1 MSKIPVGIQLYTLRE
16 DCAKDFRAT
25 IRAVAEIGYQGVEL
39 AGDGG
44 LSTKEMKM
52 LLEENNLEAA
62 GSHHGIDQLEGSLDQ
77 VIDYNLRIGNS
88 RIVCP
93 YLPQEF
99 QDKGADGYR
108 DAARIL
114 DKVGARLRERGLS
127 LSYHNHS
134 FEFSGKENG
143 QYYLDL
149 LLSLAAPENLLAE
162 LDTYWVQ
169 HGGESPV
176 GYLNRYAGRVALL
189 HIKDMA
195 GDANRSFAEIGS
207 GILDWDGIFA
217 AAEKAGVKWLLV
229 EQDICPGPPI
239 ESARKSFDYL
249 ASRGLVEGRG
259 W

>member
-39 AGDGG
+39 AGETG
-44 LSTKEMKM
+44 LSIKETKM
-52 LLEENNLEAA
+52 LLEENNLEVA
-62 GSHHGIDQLEGSLDQ
+62 GSHHAIDQLQGDLDQ
-77 VIDYNLRIGNS
+77 VIEYNLRIGNS

-99 QDKGADGYR
+99 QDKGAEGYR
-108 DAARIL
+108 AAARIL
-114 DKVGARLRERGLS
+114 DEAGARLRRDGLS

-134 FEFSGKENG
+134 FEFGGKENG
-143 QYYLDL
+143 QYFLDL
-149 LLSLAAPENLLAE
+149 LLALASPENLLAE
-162 LDTYWVQ
+162 LDTYWVR

-176 GYLNRYAGRVALL
+176 EYINRYAGRVDLL

-195 GDANRSFAEIGS
+195 GDPNRSFAEVGS
-207 GILDWDGIFA
+207 GILDWDGIFT

-229 EQDICPGPPI
+229 EQDTCPGPPI
-239 ESARKSFDYL
+239 QSARKSFEYL
-249 ASRGLVEGRG
+249 ASRGLAQERG